1 MAMISIKDLNFSYK
15 DKVIYQDFNLDIKKG
30 QITAILGES
39 GSGKTTLL
47 NILAGLSE
55 YEGQISGMEY
65 PLSIV
70 FQTDRLIKNL
80 TVKQN
85 LSLVYK
91 GNDIDEHLQQMGLA
105 GYENAYIKSLSA
117 GMKRR
122 VAILRAMLFD
132 SNIMLLDEPFINL
145 DLKLKFNI
153 MDTIRQKCKEK
164 TLIFITH
171 DIKEAVHL
179 ADRIVIIKNGKLD
192 FDIINDG
199 QKERLEKILF
209 EQMLK

>member
-1 MAMISIKDLNFSYK
+1 
-15 DKVIYQDFNLDIKKG
+15 
-30 QITAILGES
+30 
-39 GSGKTTLL
+39 
-47 NILAGLSE
+47 
-55 YEGQISGMEY
+55 
-65 PLSIV
+65 
-70 FQTDRLIKNL
+70 
-80 TVKQN
+80 
-85 LSLVYK
+85 
-91 GNDIDEHLQQMGLA
+91 
-105 GYENAYIKSLSA
+105 
-117 GMKRR
+117 
-122 VAILRAMLFD
+122 
-132 SNIMLLDEPFINL
+132 
-145 DLKLKFNI
+145 